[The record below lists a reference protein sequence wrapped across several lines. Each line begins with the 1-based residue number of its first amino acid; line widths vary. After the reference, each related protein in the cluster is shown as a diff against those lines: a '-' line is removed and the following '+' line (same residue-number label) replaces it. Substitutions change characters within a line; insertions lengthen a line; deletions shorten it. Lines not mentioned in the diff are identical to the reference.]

1 MGNGTVAGI
10 TARNKWTA
18 PKGECHLDYADIV
31 AHGEGYNI
39 ASDGSYTFRFAGI
52 SNRQIVRDRG
62 SGTVEVTKEFIVF
75 REKGTNRVTRY
86 RTVSYQPAI
95 NGSTVLTLLQETYE
109 PTGANIGFYGE
120 KWVRDA
126 PKK

>member
-1 MGNGTVAGI
+1 MNYVDSATGSYAGSS
-10 TARNKWTA
+10 
-18 PKGECHLDYADIV
+18 IV

-86 RTVSYQPAI
+86 RPVSYQPAI
-95 NGSTVLTLLQETYE
+95 NGSTVLTLLQDSYE
-109 PTGANIGFYGE
+109 ASGPNIAFYGE